1 MTSPYETKHRGALR
15 NLETTIY
22 KGRSAMTG
30 HNAASALH
38 LKATSP
44 PVQVSLNVSNLHFNI
59 CGKVDLT
66 RILSKIA
73 SLA

>member
-1 MTSPYETKHRGALR
+1 MTSPCETKSNGVLR
-15 NLETTIY
+15 NVETTIY
-22 KGRSAMTG
+22 KGRNAMTG
-30 HNAASALH
+30 LNTASALQ
-38 LKATSP
+38 LKAASP
-44 PVQVSLNVSNLHFNI
+44 PMQSSLNVAILHFNI

>member
-1 MTSPYETKHRGALR
+1 MTSPYETKHRSALR

-30 HNAASALH
+30 LNTASALH
-38 LKATSP
+38 LKAASP
-44 PVQVSLNVSNLHFNI
+44 PVHSSLNVAIIHFNI

-66 RILSKIA
+66 RILSKNA
-73 SLA
+73 SSA